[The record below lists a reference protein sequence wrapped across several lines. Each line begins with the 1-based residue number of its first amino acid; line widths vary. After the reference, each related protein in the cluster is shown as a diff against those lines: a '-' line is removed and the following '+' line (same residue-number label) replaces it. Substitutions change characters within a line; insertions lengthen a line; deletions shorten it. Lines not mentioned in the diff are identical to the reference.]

1 MSSDALPDDPIALFD
16 EWFRI
21 GLQAEPVNPNA
32 MCLATADAEGRP
44 AARIV
49 LLKGYDSHG
58 FVFYTNTESDKG
70 RQLAAN
76 PFAAL
81 CFYWRSVGLQVR
93 VEGPV
98 ATVSD
103 AEAGEYFASR
113 PRGSRIGA
121 WASHQSRPLAS
132 RDVLLQRVAE
142 LETMY
147 VGGAVPRP
155 PHWTGYRIAPERI
168 EFWRDR
174 PDRLHDRHLYE
185 RAKGGAGWTVTLLN
199 P

>member
-1 MSSDALPDDPIALFD
+1 MSAENLDDDPIALFD
-16 EWFRI
+16 AWFQI
-21 GLQAEPVNPNA
+21 GQQAEPVNPNA
-32 MCLATADAEGRP
+32 MCLATVDARGRP
-44 AARIV
+44 AARMV
-49 LLKGYDSHG
+49 LLKGFDSKG

-81 CFYWRSVGLQVR
+81 CFYWRGVGLQVR
-93 VEGPV
+93 VEGP
-98 ATVSD
+98 AIPVSD
-103 AEAGEYFASR
+103 DEAGEYFASR

-121 WASHQSRPLAS
+121 WASAQSRPLVS
-132 RDVLLQRVAE
+132 RADLERRVVE
-142 LETMY
+142 LEEKY

-155 PHWTGYRIAPERI
+155 TFWSGYRIVPDRI

-174 PDRLHDRHLYE
+174 PDRLHDRHLYVRDGE
-185 RAKGGAGWTVTLLN
+185 TWVQSRLN